1 MRHIYSGAKALDLL
15 SRSGTA
21 EAVPFQ
27 NRPGSSALDMA
38 HMSPTDSRRSFLVTL
53 RRALALAALAPG
65 MLAEAVEQFSSEITD
80 LYRKSVVI
88 DTLCAPFTSD
98 EGLPD
103 KAAVE
108 TVRRAG
114 ITAINFTISQHTFE
128 GTVNGLAYIDAL
140 VEQSP
145 DVFTVV
151 RLQSDIARA
160 KREGKIGIMPGFQYT
175 EFLEADPSRIQ
186 TFRRLGVRIM
196 QLTYNNRS
204 IFGDGCLE
212 PGNAGLSKAGVA
224 AVKKMNDLG
233 VAVDLS
239 HSGYRT
245 TAEGIAASAKPVLI
259 THSGCSAVYPHPRSK
274 PDEILKSIADRGG
287 YFGVYLMPYLVAS
300 PTVPTRQ
307 HVLDHLIHAINVCG
321 ADHVGI
327 GSDGSIEKVVLT
339 PTQKADFD
347 ADIARR
353 KKLGI
358 GAPGEDRY
366 PYVPDL
372 NGPDHMEIIAT
383 ELAKRGQ
390 ASAVIEKVLGAN
402 FHRVIGEIWGTG

>member
-1 MRHIYSGAKALDLL
+1 
-15 SRSGTA
+15 
-21 EAVPFQ
+21 
-27 NRPGSSALDMA
+27 MA

-65 MLAEAVEQFSSEITD
+65 MLADAVEQFSSEITD
-80 LYRKSVVI
+80 LYRESVVI

-145 DVFTVV
+145 EVFTVI
-151 RLQSDIARA
+151 RLYSDIARA

-175 EFLEADPSRIQ
+175 AFLEADPSRIE

-204 IFGDGCLE
+204 VFGDGCLE
-212 PGNAGLSKAGVA
+212 PGNAGLSKAGHD
-224 AVKKMNDLG
+224 AVHKMNELG
-233 VAVDLS
+233 VAMDLS

-245 TAEGIAASAKPVLI
+245 TSEAIEASKKPVLI
-259 THSGCSAVYPHPRSK
+259 THSGCASIYAHPRNK
-274 PDEILKSIADRGG
+274 PDEVMKALADKGG

-300 PTVPTRQ
+300 PTVPTRE
-307 HVLDHLIHAINVCG
+307 HVINHVMGAINVCG
-321 ADHVGI
+321 PDHVGI
-327 GSDGSIEKVVLT
+327 GSDGSIQAVSLT
-339 PTQKADFD
+339 PEQQKAFD
-347 ADIARR
+347 EDIARR

-372 NGPDHMEIIAT
+372 NGPDHMEVIAA
-383 ELAKRGQ
+383 ELQKRGQ
-390 ASAVIEKVLGAN
+390 PSSVIEKVLGAN
-402 FHRVIGEIWGTG
+402 FQRVIGEIWGTA